1 MALMMSNQEC
11 KNLYTL
17 LSSLVDESITQDG
30 INELESI
37 LDGNS
42 EAQKIYLHFIGLHQD
57 LQNNNKTASLKSN
70 KTYSNSRWI
79 IGVAALFVV
88 FFTGLFF
95 VLTNNGLKE
104 NNYAF
109 AEVIA
114 FDGLVEWRDSVSG
127 KEQKFDVGKKLG
139 SGTIECLSANSW
151 AEIKYFD
158 GTSLIVSGFSE
169 LALSDNN
176 GSKLI
181 DLLRGD
187 LSVDAKPQ
195 PKGKPMKVIS
205 PGARAEVLGT
215 QFNVVAGADSTRYI
229 VNEGL
234 VKVRRTYDG
243 SVQEV
248 PANHFVVARQGQTE
262 EFKSLPR
269 INHEQEWKSELPR
282 DMRWGELIKSTNI
295 TSINPAIKALSEYS
309 STAQR
314 ILAPYNLRTKPCILR
329 EKGKSPELLFCAALG
344 VSSSGD
350 RPIVVD
356 ENANFLVK
364 GLIDRSMFGV
374 DDANSFFMGLT
385 THHPTGGFAGKFV
398 TKRNISFNPEGRNN
412 KFEIEIPVKDFWKIK
427 KGYRT
432 DKLIPK
438 LSIGLELSDVWFVA
452 YQNIGLEINSVE
464 IIVNK

>member
-1 MALMMSNQEC
+1 MMSNQER

-37 LDGNS
+37 LDENP

-269 INHEQEWKSELPR
+269 INHEHEWKSELPR

-356 ENANFLVK
+356 ENAKFLVK

>member
-1 MALMMSNQEC
+1 MALMMSNQER
-11 KNLYTL
+11 KKLYTL

-95 VLTNNGLKE
+95 VLSNNGLKE
-104 NNYAF
+104 DNYAF

-176 GSKLI
+176 GAKLI

>member
-1 MALMMSNQEC
+1 MALMMSNQER

-127 KEQKFDVGKKLG
+127 KEQKFDVGKKLR

-356 ENANFLVK
+356 ENAKFLVK

-438 LSIGLELSDVWFVA
+438 LSIGLELSDVWFVT

>member
-1 MALMMSNQEC
+1 MALMMSNQER

-127 KEQKFDVGKKLG
+127 KEQKFDVGKKLR

-356 ENANFLVK
+356 ENAKFLVK

>member
-1 MALMMSNQEC
+1 M
-11 KNLYTL
+11 
-17 LSSLVDESITQDG
+17 
-30 INELESI
+30 
-37 LDGNS
+37 
-42 EAQKIYLHFIGLHQD
+42 
-57 LQNNNKTASLKSN
+57 
-70 KTYSNSRWI
+70 
-79 IGVAALFVV
+79 
-88 FFTGLFF
+88 
-95 VLTNNGLKE
+95 
-104 NNYAF
+104 
-109 AEVIA
+109 
-114 FDGLVEWRDSVSG
+114 
-127 KEQKFDVGKKLG
+127 
-139 SGTIECLSANSW
+139 
-151 AEIKYFD
+151 
-158 GTSLIVSGFSE
+158 
-169 LALSDNN
+169 ALSDNN
-176 GSKLI
+176 GAKLI

-356 ENANFLVK
+356 EDAKFLVK

>member
-1 MALMMSNQEC
+1 MSNQER

-356 ENANFLVK
+356 ENAKFLVK

>member
-1 MALMMSNQEC
+1 MMSNQER

-37 LDGNS
+37 LDGNP

-176 GSKLI
+176 GAKLI

-356 ENANFLVK
+356 ENAKFLVK

>member
-1 MALMMSNQEC
+1 MALMMSNQER

-176 GSKLI
+176 GAKLI

-269 INHEQEWKSELPR
+269 INHEHEWKSELPR

-356 ENANFLVK
+356 ENAKFLVK

-374 DDANSFFMGLT
+374 DDTNSFFMGLT

>member
-1 MALMMSNQEC
+1 MALMMSNQER

>member
-1 MALMMSNQEC
+1 MALMMSNQER

-37 LDGNS
+37 LDGNP

-176 GSKLI
+176 GAKLI

-356 ENANFLVK
+356 EDAKFLVK

>member
-1 MALMMSNQEC
+1 MALMMSNQER

-176 GSKLI
+176 GAKLI

-269 INHEQEWKSELPR
+269 INHEHEWKSELPR

-356 ENANFLVK
+356 EDAKFLVK

>member
-1 MALMMSNQEC
+1 MMSNQER

-37 LDGNS
+37 LDGSS

-176 GSKLI
+176 GAKLI

-398 TKRNISFNPEGRNN
+398 TKRNISFNTEGRNN

>member
-1 MALMMSNQEC
+1 MMSNQEC

-70 KTYSNSRWI
+70 KIYSNSRWI

-114 FDGLVEWRDSVSG
+114 LDGLVEWRDSVSG

-176 GSKLI
+176 GAKLI

-356 ENANFLVK
+356 EDAKFLVK

>member
-1 MALMMSNQEC
+1 MASMMSNQER
-11 KNLYTL
+11 KNLYRL
-17 LSSLVDESITQDG
+17 LSSLVDESIAQDG
-30 INELESI
+30 INELEGI

-57 LQNNNKTASLKSN
+57 LQNNNKTPSLKSN
-70 KTYSNSRWI
+70 KTYSNLRWK
-79 IGVAALFVV
+79 IGVAALLMV

-95 VLTNNGLKE
+95 VLNKDGLKKD
-104 NNYAF
+104 NNAF

-114 FDGLVEWRDSVSG
+114 FDGLVEWRDSVSR
-127 KEQKFDVGKKLG
+127 KEQKFDIGKKLG

-158 GTSLIVSGFSE
+158 GTSLVVSGFSE

-176 GSKLI
+176 GAKLI

-195 PKGKPMKVIS
+195 PEGKPMKVIS

-215 QFNVVAGADSTRYI
+215 QFNVVAGVDSTRYI

-248 PANHFVVARQGQTE
+248 PANHFVVARQGQRE

-269 INHEQEWKSELPR
+269 INHEQEWKSEFPR
-282 DMRWGELIKSTNI
+282 DARRGELNKSTNI
-295 TSINPAIKALSEYS
+295 TSINPALKVLSEYS

-314 ILAPYNLRTKPCILR
+314 ILAPYNLRTKPCIWR
-329 EKGKSPELLFCAALG
+329 EKGREPELHFSVNIG
-344 VSSSGD
+344 VSSTGD
-350 RPIVVD
+350 RPIVIND
-356 ENANFLVK
+356 DAKILVK
-364 GLIDRSMFGV
+364 GSIDRTLFGV
-374 DDANSFFMGLT
+374 DDSNSFLIGAT
-385 THHPTGGFAGKFV
+385 TNHPTGGFAGKFL
-398 TKRNISFNPEGRNN
+398 TKRSVNFSPDSRND
-412 KFEIEIPVKDFWKIK
+412 KFELEIPIEDLWKID
-427 KGYRT
+427 KGSQSDR
-432 DKLIPK
+432 LIPK
-438 LSIGLELSDVWFVA
+438 SSIGLELSDVWFVT

>member
-1 MALMMSNQEC
+1 MGLTMSNQEC

-17 LSSLVDESITQDG
+17 LSSLVDESITQIG

-37 LDGNS
+37 LDGNL

-109 AEVIA
+109 AEIIA
-114 FDGLVEWRDSVSG
+114 FDGLVEWRDSISG

-356 ENANFLVK
+356 EDAKFLVK

>member
-1 MALMMSNQEC
+1 MALMMSNQER

-37 LDGNS
+37 LDGNP

-127 KEQKFDVGKKLG
+127 KEQKFDAGKKLG

-176 GSKLI
+176 GAKLI

-356 ENANFLVK
+356 ENAKFLVK

>member
-1 MALMMSNQEC
+1 MMSNQER

-37 LDGNS
+37 LDGNP

-176 GSKLI
+176 GAKLI

-356 ENANFLVK
+356 EDAKFLVK

>member
-1 MALMMSNQEC
+1 MMSNQER

-37 LDGNS
+37 LDGNP

-57 LQNNNKTASLKSN
+57 LQNNNKTPSLKSN

-95 VLTNNGLKE
+95 VLSNNGLKE
-104 NNYAF
+104 DNYAF

-127 KEQKFDVGKKLG
+127 KEQKFDVGQKLG

-176 GSKLI
+176 GAKLI

-356 ENANFLVK
+356 ENAKFLVK

-374 DDANSFFMGLT
+374 DDANSFFMGLS

-398 TKRNISFNPEGRNN
+398 TKRNISFNPAGRNN

-438 LSIGLELSDVWFVA
+438 LSIGLELSDVWFVT

-464 IIVNK
+464 IMVNK

>member
-1 MALMMSNQEC
+1 MASMMSNQER

-37 LDGNS
+37 LDGNP

-176 GSKLI
+176 GAKLI

-356 ENANFLVK
+356 EDAKFLVK

>member
-1 MALMMSNQEC
+1 MMSNQER

-176 GSKLI
+176 GAKLI

-269 INHEQEWKSELPR
+269 INHEHEWKSELPR

-356 ENANFLVK
+356 EDAKFLVK

>member
-1 MALMMSNQEC
+1 MALMMSNQER

-37 LDGNS
+37 LDGNP

-70 KTYSNSRWI
+70 KTYSNLRWI

-176 GSKLI
+176 GAKLI

>member
-1 MALMMSNQEC
+1 MMSNQER

-37 LDGNS
+37 LDGSS

>member
-1 MALMMSNQEC
+1 MMSNQER

-176 GSKLI
+176 GAKLI

>member
-1 MALMMSNQEC
+1 MALMMSNQER

-95 VLTNNGLKE
+95 VLTNNCLKE

-176 GSKLI
+176 GAKLI

-356 ENANFLVK
+356 ENAKFLVK

>member
-1 MALMMSNQEC
+1 MMSNQER

-114 FDGLVEWRDSVSG
+114 FDGLVEWRNSVSG

-176 GSKLI
+176 GAKLI

-269 INHEQEWKSELPR
+269 INHEHEWKSELPR

>member
-1 MALMMSNQEC
+1 MMSNQER

-364 GLIDRSMFGV
+364 GSIDRSMFGV

>member
-1 MALMMSNQEC
+1 MMSNQER

-37 LDGNS
+37 LDGNP

-176 GSKLI
+176 GAKLI

-269 INHEQEWKSELPR
+269 INHEHEWKSELPR

-356 ENANFLVK
+356 EDAKFLVK

>member
-1 MALMMSNQEC
+1 MMSNQER

-70 KTYSNSRWI
+70 KIYSNSRWI

-114 FDGLVEWRDSVSG
+114 LDGLVEWRDSVSG

-176 GSKLI
+176 GAKLI

-356 ENANFLVK
+356 EDAKFLVK

>member
-1 MALMMSNQEC
+1 MMSNQER

-37 LDGNS
+37 LDGNP

-269 INHEQEWKSELPR
+269 INHEHEWKSELPR

-356 ENANFLVK
+356 EDAKFLVK

-464 IIVNK
+464 IIVN

>member
-1 MALMMSNQEC
+1 MMSNQER

-37 LDGNS
+37 LDGNP

-176 GSKLI
+176 GAKLI

-205 PGARAEVLGT
+205 PGARAEILGT

-234 VKVRRTYDG
+234 VKVRRTHDG

-329 EKGKSPELLFCAALG
+329 EKVKSPELLFCAALG

-356 ENANFLVK
+356 EDAKFLVK

-438 LSIGLELSDVWFVA
+438 LSIGLELSDVWFVT

-464 IIVNK
+464 IMVNK

>member
-1 MALMMSNQEC
+1 MMSNQER

-37 LDGNS
+37 LDGNP
-42 EAQKIYLHFIGLHQD
+42 EAQKTYLHFIGLHQD

-127 KEQKFDVGKKLG
+127 KEQKFDVGKKLR

-356 ENANFLVK
+356 EDAKFLVK

>member
-1 MALMMSNQEC
+1 MALMMSNQER

-176 GSKLI
+176 GAKLI

>member
-1 MALMMSNQEC
+1 MALMMSNQER
-11 KNLYTL
+11 KKLYTL

-127 KEQKFDVGKKLG
+127 KEQKFDVGQKLG

-176 GSKLI
+176 GAKLI

-205 PGARAEVLGT
+205 PGARAEVIGT

-248 PANHFVVARQGQTE
+248 PANHFVVARQGQKE

-356 ENANFLVK
+356 EDAKFLVK

>member
-1 MALMMSNQEC
+1 MMSNQER

-356 ENANFLVK
+356 EDAKFLVK

>member
-1 MALMMSNQEC
+1 MMSNQER

-37 LDGNS
+37 LDGNP

-95 VLTNNGLKE
+95 VLSNNGLKE
-104 NNYAF
+104 DNYAF

-127 KEQKFDVGKKLG
+127 KEQKFDVGQKLG

-356 ENANFLVK
+356 EDAKFLVK

-374 DDANSFFMGLT
+374 DDANSFFMGLS

-398 TKRNISFNPEGRNN
+398 TKRNISFNPAGRNN

-438 LSIGLELSDVWFVA
+438 LSIGLELSDVWFVT

-464 IIVNK
+464 IMVNK

>member
-1 MALMMSNQEC
+1 MMSNQER

-37 LDGNS
+37 LDGNP

-127 KEQKFDVGKKLG
+127 KEQKFDVGKKIG

-176 GSKLI
+176 GAKLI

-269 INHEQEWKSELPR
+269 INHEHEWKSELPR

-356 ENANFLVK
+356 EDAKFLVK